1 MSVVVFV
8 GPTVAVDES
17 RALLDAD
24 YRPPAAEGDVFRAA
38 RTHPQAIGIIDGYFD
53 RIPAVWHKEI
63 LWAMSQGIHV
73 FGGASMGA
81 LRAAELAAFG
91 MEGVGKI
98 FEAYRDGVIEDD
110 DEVAVV
116 HEPAE
121 YGFRAGSEAMVDIR
135 HTLNLAAGAGVVSR
149 EAADTLTAIA
159 KSQFYPERSY
169 ASILR
174 LGAARGLLADE
185 LEALRRWLPSGRA
198 SIKRADA
205 LAMLSVIRERIAAGL
220 EPKRVRY
227 TFENSAMWE
236 SAWRFAGESDQSESV
251 LLSMVLEEL
260 RLEGELY
267 VCVQQ
272 EALLRSLAIK
282 HSYVQGVS
290 EPAVLRAGTE
300 ATFWRARSVES
311 AEARLRWMRANGM
324 DEAHI
329 RAFMEDH
336 ARVDW
341 IKKLA
346 AFEADGYILDQLRVS
361 GDYPRLVARALAKQA
376 ALTDS
381 ADSAPQPH
389 ELLRWYFEGRLGCAV
404 PADVA
409 SYATQHGYENLSAF
423 QDALSREFRFD
434 AAAQVAAGTGS

>member
-1 MSVVVFV
+1 MSAVIFV
-8 GPTVAVDES
+8 GPTVAVDQA

-38 RTHPQAIGIIDGYFD
+38 RSHPQAIGIIDGYFD
-53 RIPAVWHKEI
+53 RMPAVWHKEI

-73 FGGASMGA
+73 FGSASMGA

-91 MEGVGKI
+91 MEGVGRI
-98 FEAYRDGVIEDD
+98 FEAYRDGAIEDD

-135 HTLNLAAGAGVVSR
+135 HTLNLATTAGVVSR
-149 EAADTLTAIA
+149 ELADALAALA
-159 KSQFYPERSY
+159 KSQFYPERSF

-174 LGAARGLLADE
+174 LGAAQGLSAE
-185 LEALRRWLPSGRA
+185 GLEALRRWLPSGRT
-198 SIKRADA
+198 SLKRADA
-205 LAMLSVIRERIAAGL
+205 LAMLGVIRDRIAAGL

-236 SAWRFAGESDQSESV
+236 SAWRFAGESDRSETV

-260 RLEGELY
+260 RLEGEHY
-267 VCVQQ
+267 GRVQQ
-272 EALLRSLAIK
+272 DALLRSLAIK

-290 EPAVLRAGTE
+290 EIATQRAGAE
-300 ATFWRARSVES
+300 ATFWRDRDVAS
-311 AEARLRWMRANGM
+311 AEARLSWMRANGM
-324 DEAHI
+324 DEAHTK
-329 RAFMEDH
+329 AFMDDH

-346 AFEADGYILDQLRVS
+346 AFEANGYMLDQLRVS
-361 GDYPRLVARALAKQA
+361 GDYARLVARALAKQA
-376 ALTDS
+376 TLTDPV
-381 ADSAPQPH
+381 DPGLETT
-389 ELLRWYFEGRLGCAV
+389 ELMKWYFEGRLGRAV
-404 PADVA
+404 PADIDD
-409 SYATQHGYENLSAF
+409 YARQHGFENLPAF
-423 QDALSREFRFD
+423 QDALAREFSFVSG
-434 AAAQVAAGTGS
+434 AQVVAGTGS